1 MEPGD
6 YFTNVL
12 SSNNYGS
19 IQYEYFESQTSSS
32 AGIWK
37 HLQRVEAKWRKE
49 GILVH
54 CDPFKDGIWIYQ
66 NAAGSAPSS
75 QEPIATTST
84 IVDTST
90 MDLVLRD
97 KGTYEPASLSKN
109 KLLSATSISASSVNS
124 SPSSLEN
131 SIRNVQSINS
141 RAIQVNSNYNVVN
154 EPPTPP
160 PGTRSIASAGESY
173 PYLKHIHD
181 CFISAVLG
189 SVVYFLCRDYGYIPL
204 NSRTLLLASPKFSPR
219 QCHKHNQM
227 EGGNTITLATLDIS
241 LTTLGAL
248 VVKASS
254 DTAPG
259 LLSVAS
265 SPVPPS
271 GSYPN
276 ISPGTALWLAP
287 GGNAAKFFGTQQEKK
302 LSANLLISHLQANT
316 VDHRQH
322 GFNGAT
328 IQSWQT
334 KCLEWLAEKGLNT
347 TELEE
352 GGWVLVQVLSGS
364 SPYFNSDFQGNP
376 MLEALTIVPWPALLC
391 FQTTNTSNRE
401 FHPIAAKNS
410 QLDPLSF
417 AEEWF
422 TNKDERANV
431 ITRRQKERQL
441 AEARAKEQA
450 DVDARNLQSITQSPA
465 ALRRGSVSG
474 AVYPTPPDAVHNPLG
489 ATPSLDGGVSTP
501 GNPNQLFTNELDTTS
516 TNAIPGTAGQDSDVW
531 DSSDKIERGATNM
544 NFHGNDND
552 NDVLFRDA
560 TADLFGDVTDADF
573 SFFDEPDMI
582 QVDPQTTSPGN
593 MALGIQETR
602 QEQEISALDSEDASF
617 SNAPRAILD
626 ANDDVS
632 SAQHEKPESPMKIN
646 VPNGPAEHEISE
658 NTLET
663 SEAAINPPIQEPF
676 NKEAVFQ
683 RLFQGERLQKQ
694 SSTPRRLS
702 AFNAVDFES
711 SLISVNK
718 KYGST
723 GRFRFSEKGKRLQH
737 VASPSIPKTDYLSR
751 RRKLTHNENEWIN
764 LAKLLH
770 QEESG
775 ILDHPP
781 EDDQSM
787 LYLVDIDH
795 TSVTS
800 EQDDTS
806 HTTDDLSLALKPGI
820 KRKWAMDEDRD
831 DMTSSFDALLM
842 DYPQSASTPLS
853 ISGSQIPLLEGDPAD
868 WSLTTY
874 FNSPEPDIQST
885 ALTDLEYIATA
896 QILGDQA
903 VSGTVKIPGSSSLG
917 NDLQLSDLRVAA
929 TRTLMHSL
937 ATSTN
942 ACLGDIS
949 NCTLRSFLE
958 IQGIPVLNHGLRLPP
973 RPNTN
978 HKGAVVDHLRASNPF
993 PITSPQLEVRRADS
1007 KLSVLPSA
1015 VSFWENLSLSPSCGS
1030 KDVNAVCVFPN
1041 FDGVAGNAAIFLDQM
1056 RSVYESSRLGGHDK
1070 VSCKDV
1076 SDGLVPYN
1084 TDAGQQTSKMHHLTA
1099 LKEATARLGR
1109 ALASLSVEEKNFVV
1123 YFVYPVDNSALLVH
1137 ICSAFQHLF
1146 NMYRKALSDRKISVA
1161 NELVLQLVPLDFVA
1175 SHTCLVVPSPTEY
1188 ARLAMEVFDRC
1199 IDFTSASSNPGILL
1213 EQPLPKNI
1221 DFKLNVNPS
1230 ASLLQENSCL
1240 HIAYAQSIDDRW
1252 ITAAWTD
1259 NRGTQQMTAS
1269 YCLGRKNEQISMAFP
1284 AVAHEIWET
1293 TLEIISG
1300 KKIHWR
1306 IMIARVGVMDPS
1318 EVEFWAGLA
1327 STESNVPVNLTLV
1340 TVQTDPSLRLLPA
1353 PSTLSPVSNAPQ
1365 AVVTPVSTP
1374 QTAPA
1379 AVLSPE
1385 AVGTPSREPA
1395 SAATPIDGNAEPDS
1409 DARLL
1414 DYTDQSWGAVL
1425 SHRLNN
1431 SNSLLELN
1439 PALISGYLIKNGG
1452 TNSDDQPVVMEV
1464 NIVYSEIAGNP
1475 RTFHE
1480 NLLREI
1486 LGYYRNL
1493 GTLARVRGV
1502 VDSVKDIRPW
1512 HIAAA
1517 EKAVK
1522 ALYMLM

>member
-1 MEPGD
+1 M
-6 YFTNVL
+6 
-12 SSNNYGS
+12 
-19 IQYEYFESQTSSS
+19 
-32 AGIWK
+32 
-37 HLQRVEAKWRKE
+37 
-49 GILVH
+49 
-54 CDPFKDGIWIYQ
+54 
-66 NAAGSAPSS
+66 
-75 QEPIATTST
+75 
-84 IVDTST
+84 
-90 MDLVLRD
+90 LRD
-97 KGTYEPASLSKN
+97 RGTYEPAALAKN
-109 KLLSATSISASSVNS
+109 KLLSATGLSASSINS
-124 SPSSLEN
+124 SPSSLES
-131 SIRNVQSINS
+131 SIRNAHNFNARAVQ
-141 RAIQVNSNYNVVN
+141 ANSNHSLVN

-160 PGTRSIASAGESY
+160 PGTRSIAVAGESY
-173 PYLKHIHD
+173 PYLKQIHE

-189 SVVYFLCRDYGYIPL
+189 SVVYFLCRDYGFIPL
-204 NSRTLLLASPKFSPR
+204 NSRTLILAAPKLSSPQYSTNN
-219 QCHKHNQM
+219 HVDADNA
-227 EGGNTITLATLDIS
+227 ITLATLDIS
-241 LTTLGAL
+241 LTSLGAL
-248 VVKASS
+248 VVKAAS

-259 LLSVAS
+259 LQNIVNISA
-265 SPVPPS
+265 PVPVCLS
-271 GSYPN
+271 N
-276 ISPGTALWLAP
+276 ISPGSALWLAP
-287 GGNAAKFFGTQQEKK
+287 GGSAAKFFGTQHDKK
-302 LSANLLISHLQANT
+302 LSGNIPISRLQANSI
-316 VDHRQH
+316 DYRQH

-328 IQSWQT
+328 IQSWQS

-347 TELEE
+347 ATLEE
-352 GGWVLVQVLSGS
+352 SGWILVQVLSGS
-364 SPYFNSDFQGNP
+364 SPYFNPDFQGNP

-391 FQTTNTSNRE
+391 FQTSNTGSRE
-401 FHPIAAKNS
+401 LLSMATKDTD
-410 QLDPLSF
+410 LDPLSF

-422 TNKDERANV
+422 SSKDERAN
-431 ITRRQKERQL
+431 IIAKRQKERQL

-465 ALRRGSVSG
+465 ALRRSSISG

-501 GNPNQLFTNELDTTS
+501 GNANQLFTHELDTVAQ
-516 TNAIPGTAGQDSDVW
+516 NAIPGTGAQDTDW
-531 DSSDKIERGATNM
+531 DSSDKMERAATNM
-544 NFHGNDND
+544 NFHTNDND

-582 QVDPQTTSPGN
+582 QGDQQTSSPGN
-593 MALGIQETR
+593 IASSTQEAREAQETSALG
-602 QEQEISALDSEDASF
+602 SSDSYLPDASRAMLR
-617 SNAPRAILD
+617 SNDAANSTQREQNEQSTRRDAP
-626 ANDDVS
+626 N
-632 SAQHEKPESPMKIN
+632 K
-646 VPNGPAEHEISE
+646 PAEHSTAEKAH
-658 NTLET
+658 ET
-663 SEAAINPPIQEPF
+663 TETASNPPARAPF
-676 NKEAVFQ
+676 NQEAVFQ
-683 RLFQGERLQKQ
+683 RLFQESHLQKQ
-694 SSTPRRLS
+694 PGVPRRRS
-702 AFNAVDFES
+702 AFNTVDFEN
-711 SLISVNK
+711 SLKSVNQ
-718 KYGST
+718 KYGT
-723 GRFRFSEKGKRLQH
+723 NGRFRFSDEGKKLQRSG
-737 VASPSIPKTDYLSR
+737 SPSLPKTDYLSR
-751 RRKLTHNENEWIN
+751 RRKLTHNEHDFSS
-764 LAKLLH
+764 LAKLLQ

-775 ILDHPP
+775 LLEIPP
-781 EDDQSM
+781 DDDQSM

-806 HTTDDLSLALKPGI
+806 HTTDDLSLGLKPGI
-820 KRKWAMDEDRD
+820 KRKWAMDSEDRD
-831 DMTSSFDALLM
+831 EIMSSFDALAV

-874 FNSPEPDIQST
+874 FNSPEPDVQST

-903 VSGTVKIPGSSSLG
+903 VSGTIKIPGSSGVG
-917 NDLQLSDLRVAA
+917 NDLHSGDLRVAA
-929 TRTLMHSL
+929 TRTLVHSL
-937 ATSTN
+937 ERATKACFGDMTN
-942 ACLGDIS
+942 C
-949 NCTLRSFLE
+949 NLRSFLE
-958 IQGIPVLNHGLRLPP
+958 IQGIPVLNHSLRLPP

-1007 KLSVLPSA
+1007 KLSLLASA
-1015 VSFWENLSLSPSCGS
+1015 VSFWENLSLSPSGGS
-1030 KDVNAVCVFPN
+1030 KDINAVCVYPN
-1041 FDGVAGNAAIFLDQM
+1041 FDGIAGNAAIFLDQM
-1056 RSVYESSRLGGHDK
+1056 RSVYESSRLGGHDR
-1070 VSCKDV
+1070 VTCKDLP
-1076 SDGLVPYN
+1076 DGLLPFNVDP
-1084 TDAGQQTSKMHHLTA
+1084 GQQTSKMHHLTA

-1109 ALASLSVEEKNFVV
+1109 ALASMSVEEKNFVV
-1123 YFVYPVDNSALLVH
+1123 YFVYPIDNPPLLVH

-1146 NMYRKALSDRKISVA
+1146 NMYRKALSDRKINVA
-1161 NELVLQLVPLDFVA
+1161 NELVLQLVPLDIVA
-1175 SHTCLVVPSPTEY
+1175 SPTSLVVPSPIAY
-1188 ARLAMEVFDRC
+1188 ARLAMEVYDRC
-1199 IDFTSASSNPGILL
+1199 IDFASSLSTPGVLL

-1259 NRGTQQMTAS
+1259 NRGTQQMTSS
-1269 YCLGRKNEQISMAFP
+1269 YCLGRKNEPISTAF
-1284 AVAHEIWET
+1284 ADVAHEIWET
-1293 TLEIISG
+1293 TLEIISR
-1300 KKIHWR
+1300 KKVHWR

-1327 STESNVPVNLTLV
+1327 STESNAQVNLTLV

-1353 PSTLSPVSNAPQ
+1353 PSTLSPVSNAAQ
-1365 AVVTPVSTP
+1365 AVITPVSTP
-1374 QTAPA
+1374 QTAQA

-1385 AVGTPSREPA
+1385 AIGTPSREPA
-1395 SAATPIDGNAEPDS
+1395 NAGTPIEGITELDC
-1409 DARLL
+1409 DARLI

-1452 TNSDDQPVVMEV
+1452 TSSDDPPIVMEV
-1464 NIVYSEIAGNP
+1464 NIVHSEVAGNP

-1502 VDSVKDIRPW
+1502 VDAVRDVRPW